1 MEAKTYGTNYRVATQ
16 WTNNSYI
23 LCNDIVEKDPSVID
37 NARFAW
43 DDEETGEMTDIYQ
56 WFLSDCS
63 DDDVRYLEETFG
75 LLFTYSDLLDLYVL
89 CVDHYGTS
97 WDYVYCETT
106 NEYAARELGQGKND
120 PAPRRVDVATK
131 ECPVD
136 MGTPQSNY

>member
-16 WTNNSYI
+16 WMNNSYI

-63 DDDVRYLEETFG
+63 DDDVRYLEDTFG
-75 LLFTYSDLLDLYVL
+75 LLFSYSDLLGLYIL

-106 NEYAARELGQGKND
+106 NEYAARELGESK
-120 PAPRRVDVATK
+120 
-131 ECPVD
+131 
-136 MGTPQSNY
+136 

>member
-16 WTNNSYI
+16 WMNNSYI

-56 WFLSDCS
+56 WFLTDCS
-63 DDDVRYLEETFG
+63 KDDVIFLETWFG
-75 LLFTYSDLLDLYVL
+75 LLFTYSDLLDLYIL

-97 WDYVYCETT
+97 WDYVLTDIKIEM
-106 NEYAARELGQGKND
+106 EAGEDA
-120 PAPRRVDVATK
+120 
-131 ECPVD
+131 
-136 MGTPQSNY
+136 